1 MADNAYLRRL
11 KEFDSVVPLGL
22 EARAA
27 GIYERPLLIE
37 GNSILSTVF
46 VDSIDV
52 GATVAVSYY
61 DYTTGEQLGEAY
73 QLEAHRILSA
83 AGDIDR
89 ISVTKIHNK
98 PIVRCEVLGGT
109 AKFSVY
115 ITVVSSFTSDLDNA
129 LKYDEEIVNYL
140 RDKGMPIMGLDV
152 DDSQFNFIQA
162 RNGRLLVEIVA
173 DSREINK
180 RLYMQNLGVTPG
192 TENLALDYTVP
203 IGKRF
208 IWISGFGA
216 SDCQAKWRCQIDGTA
231 VLTRRS
237 NYDEREV
244 KLYLDYP
251 FIMNEGQNLKV
262 YAKNTTIVSSNSEIE
277 TWIYGFEETL

>member
-22 EARAA
+22 EERTP
-27 GIYERPLLIE
+27 GIYEKPFLIE

-46 VDSIDV
+46 VESIDP
-52 GATVAVSYY
+52 GASLEVLYY
-61 DYTTGEQLGEAY
+61 DYTTGQDVGEAY
-73 QLEAHRILSA
+73 QLEVHRILSTP
-83 AGDIDR
+83 GDIDR

-98 PIVRCEVLGGT
+98 PIVRCAVIGGNV
-109 AKFSVY
+109 KFSVY

-140 RDKGMPIMGLDV
+140 RDKGMPIMGVDV
-152 DDSQFNFIQA
+152 NDSEFNFIQA

-180 RLYMQNLGVTPG
+180 RLYMQNLNVLPNI
-192 TENLALDYTVP
+192 ENLVINYTVP
-203 IGKRF
+203 VGKRF

-216 SDCQAKWRCQIDGTA
+216 SDSQGKWTCQVDGA
-231 VLTRRS
+231 NVLTRRS
-237 NYDEREV
+237 NYDDREV

-251 FIMNEGQNLKV
+251 FILNAGQNLKV
-262 YAKNTTIVSSNSEIE
+262 YAKNTTIQNENSDVE